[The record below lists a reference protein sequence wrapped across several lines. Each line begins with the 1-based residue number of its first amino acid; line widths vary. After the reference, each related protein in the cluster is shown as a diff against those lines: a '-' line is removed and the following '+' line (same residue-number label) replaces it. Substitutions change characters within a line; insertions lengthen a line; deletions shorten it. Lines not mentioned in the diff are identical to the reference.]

1 VQTGL
6 ALNYYKEENKM
17 KKFSLN
23 KFITAST
30 LLAVLVLTGYDGVQA
45 TVASALAALDQNGSL
60 PILNRDNTVTGI
72 DVDANGVRDEI
83 DAYIASLS
91 DSIPQKAALTQASSA
106 LTNAMLVDVTD
117 ENALNAAMNIITNS
131 VTCVDSRYN
140 TATNIT
146 MGRDKGDLITSLTI
160 NTKTRFSAYERYNVA
175 LNGHTFSLPEGDGCV
190 D

>member
-1 VQTGL
+1 
-6 ALNYYKEENKM
+6 M

-23 KFITAST
+23 KFITAFA
-30 LLAVLVLTGYDGVQA
+30 LLSVIVLTGCGGGSDGTPA
-45 TVASALAALDQNGSL
+45 TGASALATLDQNGSL
-60 PILNRDNTVTGI
+60 PILNRDNTVTGT
-72 DVDANGVRDEI
+72 DVNANGVRDDI
-83 DAYIASLS
+83 DTYIASLS
-91 DSIPQKAALTQASSA
+91 DSVPQKAALTQVSSA

-146 MGRDKGDLITSLTI
+146 MGIDKGDLIRNLTI
-160 NTKTRFSAYERYNVA
+160 NTKTRFSAYERFNTA
-175 LNGHTFSLPEGDGCV
+175 MNGHTFSLSEGDGCV